1 MSEFILEI
9 FSEEIPAR
17 MQKAACQALQY
28 HFVQGLADHNLQ
40 FEHIKSAVTPRRLAL
55 CVQGLPAAQA
65 DTETER
71 KGPAIDAPQQAIDGF
86 LASVQLGLDQ
96 LEQRDLGKKGVFYF
110 AKLQQKGLPTSE
122 ILAQLITRFL
132 QSYRWPKSMRWGNEE
147 FTWVR
152 PMHSLVA
159 LFAGE
164 ILPLPAPHS
173 FVAVGRTSY
182 GHRFMAPEA
191 FEVKSWDQYQHALR
205 DRYVVLD
212 ATERAEMIA
221 EGYAKVT
228 EEKGLAL
235 WDSVYGQAA
244 QVAGL
249 VEWPV
254 ICTGQFDA
262 AFLEI
267 PAEVLTTSMWSH
279 QFYTPLYTAE
289 GKLSNTFVF
298 TANMIPAEG
307 MAKII
312 TGNEAVLQA
321 RLQDAQFFWQADL
334 KASIEDWNASLKNQ
348 TFHAKLG
355 SVYDRL
361 TRFEKLAACIDVS
374 SEPLKLACRYAKA
387 DLVSEMVGEFP
398 ELQGVMGGYYLQAKG
413 FDADVCAAV
422 SQQYTDQGQ
431 TDVVAVQLAVI
442 ERLET
447 LTSFFAVGIQPT
459 SSKDPFALR
468 RAALG
473 IIRLAVA
480 HDLKLDFAGLAEAN
494 YIALEVADKVDYA
507 AYSAD
512 LNRFMVDRLR
522 YFLKESYDHDVI
534 ESVLGSQWFVEGMGF
549 ARAAAACKVLS
560 VRLVLE
566 DGQALLQAF
575 DRINGI
581 LGPAVEGAV
590 LDEAL
595 LQKPAEQELLQQIM
609 TAEVQVLSMMQDGK
623 LAEAL
628 VALQSVLQPLENFFE
643 AVLVNDPDAAVAS
656 SRRSL
661 LHRFRTLILR
671 CVDFSALVKK

>member
-1 MSEFILEI
+1 
-9 FSEEIPAR
+9 
-17 MQKAACQALQY
+17 
-28 HFVQGLADHNLQ
+28 
-40 FEHIKSAVTPRRLAL
+40 
-55 CVQGLPAAQA
+55 
-65 DTETER
+65 
-71 KGPAIDAPQQAIDGF
+71 
-86 LASVQLGLDQ
+86 
-96 LEQRDLGKKGVFYF
+96 
-110 AKLQQKGLPTSE
+110 
-122 ILAQLITRFL
+122 
-132 QSYRWPKSMRWGNEE
+132 
-147 FTWVR
+147 
-152 PMHSLVA
+152 MHSLVA

-164 ILPLPAPHS
+164 VLPVLAPHS
-173 FVAVGRTSY
+173 FVSVGRISY

-191 FEVKSWDQYQHALR
+191 FEVESWDQYQQALR
-205 DRYVVLD
+205 DRYVILN
-212 ATERAEMIA
+212 AGERAEMIA
-221 EGYAKVT
+221 VGYAKVA
-228 EEKGLAL
+228 EEKGLVL
-235 WDSVYGQAA
+235 SWYEIYDQAV

-254 ICTGQFDA
+254 ICTGQFDD

-289 GKLSNTFVF
+289 GNLSNTFVF
-298 TANMIPAEG
+298 TANMAPAEG
-307 MAKII
+307 MAKIVA
-312 TGNEAVLQA
+312 GNEAVLQA

-334 KASIEDWNASLKNQ
+334 KASIEDWNASLKTQ
-348 TFHAKLG
+348 AFHAKLG

-361 TRFEKLAACIDVS
+361 GRFEKLAACIDAS
-374 SEPLKLACRYAKA
+374 SETLKLACRYAKA
-387 DLVSEMVGEFP
+387 DLASDMVGEFP

-413 FDADVCAAV
+413 FDVDVCAAV

-431 TDVVAVQLAVI
+431 TDMVAVQLAVI

-480 HDLKLDFAGLAEAN
+480 HNLKLDFTGLAEAN
-494 YIALEVADKVDYA
+494 YIALDVADKVDYA

-534 ESVLGSQWFVEGMGF
+534 ESVLGSQWFVEGMDF
-549 ARAAAACKVLS
+549 ARAAEACKVLS
-560 VRLVLE
+560 VRLVSE
-566 DGQALLQAF
+566 NGQALLQAF
-575 DRINGI
+575 DRLNGI
-581 LGPAVEGAV
+581 LGPAVEGTV

-609 TAEVQVLSMMQDGK
+609 AAETQVLDLMQDGK
-623 LAEAL
+623 LAESL
-628 VALQSVLQPLENFFE
+628 VALQPVLQPLEDFFE
-643 AVLVNDPDAAVAS
+643 AVLVNDPDAAMAS
-656 SRRSL
+656 SRRAL
-661 LHRFRTLILR
+661 LNRLRTLMLR

>member
-17 MQKAACQALQY
+17 MQKAACQALQD
-28 HFVQGLADHNLQ
+28 HFAQGLADHNLQ
-40 FEHIKSAVTPRRLAL
+40 FEHIKSVVTPRRLAL
-55 CVQGLPAAQA
+55 CVQGLPVAQA

-71 KGPAIDAPQQAIDGF
+71 KGPAVDAPQQAIDGF

-122 ILAQLITRFL
+122 ILAQLTTRFL

-164 ILPLPAPHS
+164 VLPVPAPHS
-173 FVAVGRTSY
+173 FVSVGRTSY
-182 GHRFMAPEA
+182 GHRFMAPEP
-191 FEVKSWDQYQHALR
+191 FVVESWDQYQHALR

-212 ATERAEMIA
+212 PAERTEMIA
-221 EGYAKVT
+221 DGYAKVAA
-228 EEKGLAL
+228 EKGLAL
-235 WDSVYGQAA
+235 KESAQAHAA

-279 QFYTPLYTAE
+279 QFFTPLYTAE
-289 GKLSNTFVF
+289 DILSNTFVF
-298 TANMIPAEG
+298 TANMAPTDG
-307 MAKII
+307 MAEIVA
-312 TGNEAVLQA
+312 GNEAVLQA
-321 RLQDAQFFWQADL
+321 RLQDAQFFWQTDL
-334 KASIEDWNASLKNQ
+334 EASIEGWNDSLKNQ

-355 SVYDRL
+355 SVHERL

-387 DLVSEMVGEFP
+387 DLASEMVGEFP

-413 FDADVCAAV
+413 FDAAVCTAV
-422 SQQYTDQGQ
+422 SQQYSDQDQ
-431 TDVVAVQLAVI
+431 TDMVAVQMAVI

-447 LTSFFAVGIQPT
+447 LSSFFAVGIQPT

-480 HDLKLDFAGLAEAN
+480 HNLKLDFAALAKAN
-494 YIALEVADKVDYA
+494 YGALDVADKVDYA

-522 YFLKESYDHDVI
+522 YFLKENYDYDVI
-534 ESVLGSQWFVEGMGF
+534 ESVLGSQWFVEGMDF
-549 ARAAAACKVLS
+549 ARAAEACAVLT
-560 VRLVLE
+560 E
-566 DGQALLQAF
+566 DLRKAEGQALLQAF

-581 LGPAVEGAV
+581 FGSGVEGTV

-595 LQKPAEQELLQQIM
+595 LQKPAEKNLLKQMM
-609 TAEVQVLSMMQDGK
+609 TAEIQVLSLMQEGK

-628 VALQSVLQPLENFFE
+628 AALQPVLQPLENFFE
-643 AVLVNDPDAAVAS
+643 EVLVNDPDLAVAS
-656 SRRSL
+656 SRRAL
-661 LHRFRTLILR
+661 LHRLRTLMLR
-671 CVDFSALVKK
+671 FVNFSALVKK